1 MPTSAWSVIL
11 AAGQG
16 RRLASVT
23 GGLPKQFWAPKG
35 GRTLL
40 EHTVDRMAHVSPP
53 ARMVTVV
60 NQSQRAHA
68 ELIAART
75 SLGRIAY
82 QAGDRGTAAGV
93 LRGLIEVAAPPDAL
107 VVLTPS
113 DHGVARS
120 EVFLAGLRDAAREIR
135 LGSTGIVLMAV
146 EPESSSNDFGWIRP
160 AHHDRPDRLRR
171 VQAFVEKPSREAAAD
186 LLASG
191 GVWSTMVV
199 VARLQALYR
208 LYAAHL
214 PALNDV
220 FRQARAVPA
229 DLREAFL
236 ADRYPQLPHTDFS
249 RDLLGPAAGL
259 FLYVWPREMGWTD
272 LGTPDRLD
280 AWLRGRSARPA
291 LRGALPVFTP
301 VESIAS

>member
-1 MPTSAWSVIL
+1 MPTMAWSIIL

-23 GGLPKQFWAPKG
+23 GGLPKQFWAPRG

-40 EHTVDRMAHVSPP
+40 EHTVDRMAYLSPP

-60 NQSQRAHA
+60 NQSQREHA

-75 SLGRIAY
+75 SLGRVAY

-93 LRGLIEVAAPPDAL
+93 LRGLVEIAAGPDTL

-120 EVFLAGLRDAAREIR
+120 EVFLAGLRDAGREIR
-135 LGSTGIVLMAV
+135 LGSTGVVLMAV
-146 EPESSSNDFGWIRP
+146 EPESSSDDFGWIRP
-160 AHHDRPDRLRR
+160 VHQDGPQRLRPVR
-171 VQAFVEKPSREAAAD
+171 DFVEKPSPEAAAG
-186 LLASG
+186 LLAAG

-214 PALNDV
+214 PALSDV

-229 DLREAFL
+229 DLRETFL
-236 ADRYPQLPHTDFS
+236 ADRYPELPHTDFS

-259 FLYVWPREMGWTD
+259 SLYVWPRDLGWTD
-272 LGTPDRLD
+272 LGTPDRLK

-291 LRGALPVFTP
+291 LRAVLP
-301 VESIAS
+301 ASDAAASLAS

>member
-23 GGLPKQFWAPKG
+23 GGLPKQFWAPRG

-40 EHTVDRMAHVSPP
+40 EHTVDRMAYVSPP

-60 NQSQRAHA
+60 NQSQREHA
-68 ELIAART
+68 EAIAART
-75 SLGRIAY
+75 SLGRVAY

-93 LRGLIEVAAPPDAL
+93 LRGLLEVAAGPEAL

-120 EVFLAGLRDAAREIR
+120 EVFHAGLRDAGREIR

-146 EPESSSNDFGWIRP
+146 EPESSSDDFGWIRP
-160 AHHDRPDRLRR
+160 VYHDRPDRVRP
-171 VQAFVEKPSREAAAD
+171 VQAFVEKPSPEAAAD

-191 GVWSTMVV
+191 GVWSTMVI
-199 VARLQALYR
+199 VAELETLHR

-214 PALNDV
+214 PALSAV

-236 ADRYPQLPHTDFS
+236 AARYPQLPHTDFS

-259 FLYVWPREMGWTD
+259 SLYVWPREVGWTD

-280 AWLRGRSARPA
+280 AWLHGRSSKPP
-291 LRGALPVFTP
+291 LRGTLPTVAH
-301 VESIAS
+301 VELAS

>member
-1 MPTSAWSVIL
+1 MPATAWSVIL

-16 RRLASVT
+16 RRLAGIT

-40 EHTVDRMAHVSPP
+40 EHTVDRMAYFSPP

-60 NQSQRAHA
+60 NQSQREHA

-75 SLGRIAY
+75 SLGHVAY

-93 LRGLIEVAAPPDAL
+93 LRGLVEVAAGPDAL

-120 EVFLAGLRDAAREIR
+120 EVFLAGLRHAGREIR

-146 EPESSSNDFGWIRP
+146 EPESPSGDFGWIRP
-160 AHHDRPDRLRR
+160 GHDEGPQRIRPVRE
-171 VQAFVEKPSREAAAD
+171 FVEKPSPEDAAS
-186 LLASG
+186 LLATG
-191 GVWSTMVV
+191 GVWSTMVII
-199 VARLQALYR
+199 AHLQALYG

-214 PALNDV
+214 PALDDV
-220 FRQARAVPA
+220 FRRARAVPTNE
-229 DLREAFL
+229 REAFL
-236 ADRYPQLPHTDFS
+236 ADRYPQLPHTDLS

-259 FLYVWPREMGWTD
+259 SLYVWPRELGWTD
-272 LGTPDRLD
+272 LGTPDRLE
-280 AWLRGRSARPA
+280 AWLRRRQARPT
-291 LRGALPVFTP
+291 LRGTLSALDHAQ
-301 VESIAS
+301 SLAS